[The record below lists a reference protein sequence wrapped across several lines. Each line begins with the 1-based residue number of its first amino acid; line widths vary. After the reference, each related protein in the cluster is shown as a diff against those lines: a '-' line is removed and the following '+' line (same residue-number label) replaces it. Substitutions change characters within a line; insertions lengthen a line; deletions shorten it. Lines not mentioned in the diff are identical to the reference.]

1 MSAAVVTSRRV
12 LARSKTGVTKLRR
25 NRHNEAKREPAG
37 IEGQPDR
44 PATQTARPPHATAAR
59 RRLEPAT
66 EDQAMY
72 SCACGFIF
80 QAAVS
85 TSVGCPHC
93 GGSQAW

>member
-1 MSAAVVTSRRV
+1 M
-12 LARSKTGVTKLRR
+12 LRR
-25 NRHNEAKREPAG
+25 NRNNEAKRES
-37 IEGQPDR
+37 
-44 PATQTARPPHATAAR
+44 TARRGRSRIVRLLVHS

-72 SCACGFIF
+72 SCGCGFIF

>member
-1 MSAAVVTSRRV
+1 M
-12 LARSKTGVTKLRR
+12 LRR
-25 NRHNEAKREPAG
+25 NRNNEAKRESAG
-37 IEGQPDR
+37 ASNWEPTGAARSQLDR
-44 PATQTARPPHATAAR
+44 PAARAQ
-59 RRLEPAT
+59 RRLEPAI

-72 SCACGFIF
+72 SCGCGFIF

>member
-1 MSAAVVTSRRV
+1 M
-12 LARSKTGVTKLRR
+12 LRR
-25 NRHNEAKREPAG
+25 NRNNEPKRESAG
-37 IEGQPDR
+37 AQAPPPDR
-44 PATQTARPPHATAAR
+44 PAARA

-72 SCACGFIF
+72 SCACGFVF
-80 QAAVS
+80 RAAVS

>member
-1 MSAAVVTSRRV
+1 MRV
-12 LARSKTGVTKLRR
+12 LAKSKSGVTKLRR
-25 NRHNEAKREPAG
+25 IRSNEVKRESTGAKAPK
-37 IEGQPDR
+37 PDR
-44 PATQTARPPHATAAR
+44 PAARPR

-72 SCACGFIF
+72 SCACGYIF